1 MNNTLVP
8 PQSFRIETSTGV
20 AEWRT
25 LEWDSEQFGM
35 PAARL
40 DRLAVPGSYT
50 IARAHKR
57 KLLSLVLGQCLETGI
72 RYLTAR
78 VDTGDFSSIHALEE
92 SGFELVDGIQS
103 FLLSLNPIEAS
114 HPNDASNPNAA
125 SAPTGTRIFEPRDL
139 PQVLAI
145 ARTAFVFDRFHAD
158 PQLSPAIADRVN
170 ESWTRN
176 CCLGSAADITVL
188 SEDGGRISSF
198 VACRADRE
206 ARRGSIILVATAEWA
221 RGRGMA
227 RRASLAALHW
237 FAGQGMESVEVG
249 TQFRN
254 IPAACLFQSL
264 GFRLFQTAL
273 TFRRIL

>member
-8 PQSFRIETSTGV
+8 PQSFRIESSTGV

-50 IARAHKR
+50 VARAHKR

-78 VDTGDFSSIHALEE
+78 VDTGDFSSIHALGEH
-92 SGFELVDGIQS
+92 GFELVDGIQS
-103 FLLSLNPIEAS
+103 FLFALST
-114 HPNDASNPNAA
+114 NDPP
-125 SAPTGTRIFEPRDL
+125 APAGTRVFEPGDL

-170 ESWTRN
+170 ECWTRN

-188 SEDGGRISSF
+188 AEDEGRISSF

-206 ARRGSIILVATAEWA
+206 ARRGNIILVATAEWA